1 MDEAEQPSFGTYAPK
16 GFVRRLIEATRALPN
31 TWAGRRGVI
40 LLRKP
45 VMAILNGRPVDV
57 EALGVKVRVRP
68 NNNICEKRL
77 LFSPA
82 NFDALEL
89 SILATRIRPGFVFLD
104 VGANIGAYSLFV
116 AGRADA
122 TARILAIE
130 PQPAI
135 YDRLVANIRL
145 NGFST
150 IKAIDCAVAD
160 RSGELTLFIDAK
172 NSGESS
178 LKIVAAGGAE
188 PIKVCARRLLDIVRE
203 EGFQRIDAIK
213 LDVEGAED
221 LILDP
226 FFADAPESLYPSLL
240 IVENGTGR
248 WQIDLPDLL
257 DRHGYRKVAET
268 RLNLVFER
276 G

>member
-1 MDEAEQPSFGTYAPK
+1 MDEVEPFGTYAPK
-16 GFVRRLIEATRALPN
+16 GFVRRVIEATRTFPN
-31 TWAGRRGVI
+31 TWLGRRGVI
-40 LLRKP
+40 LLRRP
-45 VMAILNGRPVDV
+45 AMAALHGRPVDV
-57 EALGVKVRVRP
+57 EALGVRVRVRP

-77 LFSPA
+77 LFAPA
-82 NFDALEL
+82 TFDALEL
-89 SILATRIRPGFVFLD
+89 SILEKRIRPGFTFID
-104 VGANIGAYSLFV
+104 VGANVGAYSLFV
-116 AGRADA
+116 AGRAD
-122 TARILAIE
+122 TSARILAIE

-145 NGFST
+145 NGFAT
-150 IKAIDCAVAD
+150 IKAMDCAVAD
-160 RSGELTLFIDAK
+160 RTGELTLFIDAK

-178 LKIVAAGGAE
+178 VKIVAAGGAE
-188 PIKVCARRLLDIVRE
+188 PIRVTAKRLLDIVRE
-203 EGFQRIDAIK
+203 EGFRSLDAVK

-240 IVENGTGR
+240 IVENGAGR

-257 DRHGYRKVAET
+257 DRYGYRKLAET

>member
-1 MDEAEQPSFGTYAPK
+1 MDEVEPFGTYAPR
-16 GFVRRLIEATRALPN
+16 GFVRRIIEATRTFPN
-31 TWAGRRGVI
+31 TWLGRRGVI
-40 LLRKP
+40 LLRRP
-45 VMAILNGRPVDV
+45 AMASLNGRPVDV

-77 LFSPA
+77 LFAPA
-82 NFDALEL
+82 NFDAVEL
-89 SILATRIRPGFVFLD
+89 DILAKHIKPGFVFID
-104 VGANIGAYSLFV
+104 VGANVGAYALFV
-116 AGRADA
+116 AARADA
-122 TARILAIE
+122 SARILAIE

-135 YDRLVANIRL
+135 NQRLVANIAL

-150 IKAIDCAVAD
+150 IKPMELAVAD

-178 LKIVAAGGAE
+178 VKIVAAGGAE
-188 PIKVCARRLLDIVRE
+188 PVKVMAKRLLDIVQE
-203 EGFQRIDAIK
+203 EGFTKLDAIK

-226 FFADAPESLYPSLL
+226 FFADAPEALYPTLL

-257 DRHGYRKVAET
+257 DRYGYRKVAET

>member
-1 MDEAEQPSFGTYAPK
+1 MDEVEPFGTYAPT
-16 GFVRRLIEATRALPN
+16 GFVRRLVEITRSLPN
-31 TWAGRRGVI
+31 TWLGRRGVI

-45 VMAILNGRPVDV
+45 AMAILRGRPVDV
-57 EALGVKVRVRP
+57 DALGAHVRVRP

-77 LFSPA
+77 LFAPA
-82 NFDALEL
+82 NFDAVELAILEKH
-89 SILATRIRPGFVFLD
+89 IRPGFVFLD
-104 VGANIGAYSLFV
+104 VGANVGAYSLF
-116 AGRADA
+116 AAARADA
-122 TARILAIE
+122 SSRILAIE
-130 PQPAI
+130 PQPLI
-135 YDRLVANIRL
+135 YDRLIANIGL

-160 RSGELTLFIDAK
+160 RAGELTLFIDAK

-188 PIKVCARRLLDIVRE
+188 PIKVTAKRLLDIVRE
-203 EGFQRIDAIK
+203 EGFQRLDAVK

-221 LILDP
+221 IILDP
-226 FFADAPESLYPSLL
+226 FFADAPESLFPGLL

-248 WQIDLPDLL
+248 WQIDLADLL

>member
-1 MDEAEQPSFGTYAPK
+1 MDEVEPFGTYSP
-16 GFVRRLIEATRALPN
+16 GGVVRRLIETTRSFPN
-31 TWAGRRGVI
+31 TWLGRRGVI
-40 LLRKP
+40 LLRRP
-45 VMAILNGRPVDV
+45 AMAILRGRPVDV
-57 EALGVKVRVRP
+57 DALGVHVRVRP

-77 LFSPA
+77 LFAPA
-82 NFDALEL
+82 SFDAVELAILE
-89 SILATRIRPGFVFLD
+89 RHIRPGLVFID
-104 VGANIGAYSLFV
+104 VGANVGAYSLFV

-122 TARILAIE
+122 SSRILAIE

-135 YDRLVANIRL
+135 YDRLLANIRL

-150 IKAIDCAVAD
+150 IKTLDCAVAD
-160 RSGELTLFIDAK
+160 RTGELTLFIDAK

-178 LKIVAAGGAE
+178 VKIVAAGGAE
-188 PIKVCARRLLDIVRE
+188 PIRVPARRLLDIVRE
-203 EGFQRIDAIK
+203 EGFERVDAIK

-221 LILDP
+221 IILDP
-226 FFADAPESLYPSLL
+226 FFADAPESLYPTLL

-257 DRHGYRKVAET
+257 DRFGYRKVAET

>member
-1 MDEAEQPSFGTYAPK
+1 MSELEPFGTYAPR
-16 GFVRRLIEATRALPN
+16 GMVRRLVEATRSFPN
-31 TWAGRRGVI
+31 TWLGRKGVI
-40 LLRKP
+40 LLRRP
-45 VMAILNGRPVDV
+45 AMALLDGRPVDV
-57 EALGVKVRVRP
+57 DALGVHVRVRP
-68 NNNICEKRL
+68 ENNICEKRL
-77 LFSPA
+77 LFAPA
-82 NFDALEL
+82 NFDAEELAFLEKH
-89 SILATRIRPGFVFLD
+89 IRPGFVFID
-104 VGANIGAYSLFV
+104 VGANVGAYALFA

-130 PQPAI
+130 PQPHI

-145 NGFST
+145 NSFST
-150 IKAIDCAVAD
+150 VKAMECAVAD
-160 RSGELTLFIDAK
+160 RAGELTLFIDAK

-178 LKIVAAGGAE
+178 VKIVAAGGVE
-188 PIKVCARRLLDIVRE
+188 PIKVTAKRLLDIVRE
-203 EGFQRIDAIK
+203 EGFQRLDAVK

-226 FFADAPESLYPSLL
+226 FFADAPESLYPGLL

-248 WQIDLPDLL
+248 WQVDLPDLL
-257 DRHGYRKVAET
+257 DRHGYRKIAET